1 MKIYIRSI
9 AVALAL
15 SLTPLTNA
23 AAIPDFTDP
32 TLPTIVSFS
41 QWIEIGNKGEI
52 TFKTETSL
60 RWKKNRP
67 TIFAGSMGILENKN
81 SELAQ
86 PCYAIG
92 NVDNGF
98 GSVRK
103 LGGNSI
109 EITPDQ
115 IFKEIIDGD
124 FKITT
129 YLFSQNLEEPVKSP
143 HTPFEWNYCRGIHR
157 PFTIGIY
164 DETGRI
170 KTLNDERF
178 NSEPLPGVS
187 VSQYSYFWYNNPK
200 FYPCPPANPAL
211 PEGYHTARSVCDSIN
226 PFVSGITISDSIF
239 IEAKAVREKFIAEEK
254 AEADRS
260 ASQRVLQE
268 TFLASVGTLNK
279 YKADITKLFNDYPA
293 YFQQNPD
300 LKASLQRA
308 IDYVVPA
315 LASQSEVDAIRDLI
329 TGASK
334 SSLASDYLLAQ
345 SGITKYLA
353 AETVKSKTV
362 RKATTIT
369 CIRGK
374 LTKKVTAVNPKCPSG
389 YKKK

>member
-32 TLPTIVSFS
+32 TIPTIVSFS
-41 QWIEIGNKGEI
+41 QWIDISNKGEI
-52 TFKTETSL
+52 TFYTETSL

-81 SELAQ
+81 GELAQ

-92 NVDNGF
+92 NVAGDF

-103 LGGNSI
+103 MGGNSI

-115 IFKEIIDGD
+115 ILKETIDGD
-124 FKITT
+124 FKVTT

-143 HTPFEWNYCRGIHR
+143 HTPFEWNYCRGIHS
-157 PFTIGIY
+157 PLNVGIY

-170 KTLNDERF
+170 KIFNDVRF
-178 NSEPLPGVS
+178 FSRPLPGVT
-187 VSQYSYFWYNNPK
+187 VSQSSSFWDEYPK

-211 PEGYHTARSVCDSIN
+211 EAGYHTARTICDSFN
-226 PFVSGITISDSIF
+226 PFVSGITVSDSLF
-239 IEAKAVREKFIAEEK
+239 IQAKAAREKYIAEEK

-260 ASQRVLQE
+260 AAQRVLQE
-268 TFLASVGTLNK
+268 TFLASVGTLRK

-329 TGASK
+329 TGGSK
-334 SSLASDYLLAQ
+334 SALASEYLLAQ

-353 AETVKSKTV
+353 AEAAKSKIA
-362 RKATTIT
+362 RKATTII
-369 CIRGK
+369 CIKGK

>member
-1 MKIYIRSI
+1 VKIYIRSI
-9 AVALAL
+9 AVALVL

-41 QWIEIGNKGEI
+41 QWIDINNKGEI
-52 TFKTETSL
+52 TFYTETSL

-81 SELAQ
+81 GEPAQ

-115 IFKEIIDGD
+115 ILKETIDGD

-129 YLFSQNLEEPVKSP
+129 YLFSQSLEEPVKSP

-157 PFTIGIY
+157 PLTIGIY

-170 KTLNDERF
+170 KTFFDQRF

-200 FYPCPPANPAL
+200 YYPCPPANPAL
-211 PEGYHTARSVCDSIN
+211 QEGYHAERSICDSIN
-226 PFVSGITISDSIF
+226 PFVSGITVSDSLF
-239 IEAKAVREKFIAEEK
+239 IEAKAAREKYIAEEK

-260 ASQRVLQE
+260 AAQRVLQE

-279 YKADITKLFNDYPA
+279 YKVDIAKLFNDYPS

-315 LASQSEVDAIRDLI
+315 VASQSEVDAIRDLI
-329 TGASK
+329 TGGSK
-334 SSLASDYLLAQ
+334 SALASDYLLAQ
-345 SGITKYLA
+345 SGITKYFA
-353 AETVKSKTV
+353 AEAAKSKIV

-369 CIRGK
+369 CVKGK
-374 LTKKVTAVNPKCPSG
+374 LTKKLTAVNPKCPAG

>member
-1 MKIYIRSI
+1 VKIYIRSI